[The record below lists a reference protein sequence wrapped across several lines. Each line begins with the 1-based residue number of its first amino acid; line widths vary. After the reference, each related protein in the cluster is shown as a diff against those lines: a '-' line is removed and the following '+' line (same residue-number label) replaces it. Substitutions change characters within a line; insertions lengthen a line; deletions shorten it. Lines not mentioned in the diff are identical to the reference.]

1 MSNVVVVG
9 AQWGDEG
16 KGKIVDFLAKN
27 ADIVARYQGGNNAGH
42 SIVVGKDK
50 FILHLI
56 PSGILYPEKK
66 CIIGNGVVLSPK
78 VLFEEIED
86 LRQRGVYIGDN
97 LFISDRTHLI
107 MPYHLLVES
116 NDEMSRGSKK
126 IGTTGRGIGPA
137 YVDKVGRLG
146 IRVGDLLDFRTFTDK
161 LDLNLAMKAKFLE
174 KSEDWI
180 RFTRSEII
188 EEYKGYAEK
197 MKPFIADTSVIL
209 YEAIK
214 AGKNIVFESA
224 QATLLD
230 IDLGTYPYCTSSN
243 PTAGGVCVG
252 LGIGPTMIDKVMG
265 VAKAY
270 TTRVGEGPFPSEMP
284 SDMNEGIR
292 QKGQEF
298 GATTGRPRRCGW
310 FDAVATR
317 YSARV
322 NGFSSVA
329 ITKLDVLDELDSI
342 NICVGYNYQGKT
354 LTEFPSQINVLENV
368 EPIYERMDGWRT
380 DTSEIVKY
388 EDLPENARKYVEK
401 IARLIETKVEFVAVG
416 PRRDQIIHV

>member
-16 KGKIVDFLAKN
+16 KGKIVDFLAKD

-97 LFISDRTHLI
+97 LFVSDRTHLI

-137 YVDKVGRLG
+137 YVDKAGRLG
-146 IRVGDLLDFRTFTDK
+146 IRVGDLLDFGTFTDK
-161 LDLNLAMKAKFLE
+161 LDLNLATKAKFLE

-180 RFTRSEII
+180 RATRSEII

-243 PTAGGVCVG
+243 PTAGGVCIG

-284 SDMNEGIR
+284 SDMNEVVR

-342 NICVGYNYQGKT
+342 DICTGYSYQGKT
-354 LTEFPSQINVLENV
+354 FTEFPGQINVLENV
-368 EPIYERMDGWRT
+368 EPIYERMDGWHT

-401 IARLIETKVEFVAVG
+401 ISCLIETKVEFVAVG

>member
-1 MSNVVVVG
+1 MSNVVVIG

-16 KGKIVDFLAKN
+16 KGKIVDFLAKD
-27 ADIVARYQGGNNAGH
+27 ADIIARYQGGNNAGH
-42 SIVVGKDK
+42 SIVVGDEKYI
-50 FILHLI
+50 FHLI

-66 CIIGNGVVLSPK
+66 CIIGNGVVISPK
-78 VLFEEIED
+78 VLFDEIAD
-86 LRQRGVYIGDN
+86 LRQRGVYINNN
-97 LFISDRTHLI
+97 LYVSDRAHLI
-107 MPYHLLVES
+107 MPYHLLIES
-116 NDEMSRGSKK
+116 NDEMLRGSKK

-146 IRVGDLLDFRTFTDK
+146 IRVGDLLDFDTFRDK
-161 LDLNLAMKAKFLE
+161 LDLNLAMKARFLD

-180 RFTRSEII
+180 KSTRLEII

-214 AGKNIVFESA
+214 SGKNVVFEGA

-230 IDLGTYPYCTSSN
+230 IDFGTYPYCTSSN

-265 VAKAY
+265 IAKAY
-270 TTRVGEGPFPSEMP
+270 TTRVGEGPFPTEMLT
-284 SDMNEGIR
+284 DMNEKVR

-310 FDAVATR
+310 FDAVAVR
-317 YSARV
+317 YSVRV
-322 NGFSSVA
+322 NGFSSIVL
-329 ITKLDVLDELDSI
+329 TKLDVLDEFDHI
-342 NICVGYNYQGKT
+342 NVCVGYKYRSKT
-354 LTEFPSQINVLENV
+354 ITEFPGQLNELENV
-368 EPIYERMDGWRT
+368 EPIYELMDGWRT
-380 DTSEIVKY
+380 DISDIREY
-388 EDLPENARKYVEK
+388 NNLPENAKKYVEK
-401 IARLIETKVEFVAVG
+401 ISQLLETKIEYIAVG
-416 PRRDQIIHV
+416 PRRDQIISV

>member
-50 FILHLI
+50 FIFHLI

-137 YVDKVGRLG
+137 YVDKV
-146 IRVGDLLDFRTFTDK
+146 
-161 LDLNLAMKAKFLE
+161 
-174 KSEDWI
+174 EDW
-180 RFTRSEII
+180 
-188 EEYKGYAEK
+188 G
-197 MKPFIADTSVIL
+197 
-209 YEAIK
+209 
-214 AGKNIVFESA
+214 
-224 QATLLD
+224 
-230 IDLGTYPYCTSSN
+230 
-243 PTAGGVCVG
+243 
-252 LGIGPTMIDKVMG
+252 
-265 VAKAY
+265 
-270 TTRVGEGPFPSEMP
+270 
-284 SDMNEGIR
+284 
-292 QKGQEF
+292 
-298 GATTGRPRRCGW
+298 
-310 FDAVATR
+310 
-317 YSARV
+317 
-322 NGFSSVA
+322 
-329 ITKLDVLDELDSI
+329 
-342 NICVGYNYQGKT
+342 
-354 LTEFPSQINVLENV
+354 
-368 EPIYERMDGWRT
+368 
-380 DTSEIVKY
+380 
-388 EDLPENARKYVEK
+388 
-401 IARLIETKVEFVAVG
+401 
-416 PRRDQIIHV
+416 

>member
-16 KGKIVDFLAKN
+16 KGKIVDFLAKD

-42 SIVVGKDK
+42 SIVVGEDK

-137 YVDKVGRLG
+137 YVDKAGRLG
-146 IRVGDLLDFRTFTDK
+146 IRVGDLLDFGTFTDK

-180 RFTRSEII
+180 RATRSEII

-265 VAKAY
+265 IAKAY

-284 SDMNEGIR
+284 SDMNEVIR
-292 QKGQEF
+292 QKGLEF

-322 NGFSSVA
+322 NGFTSVA

-342 NICVGYNYQGKT
+342 DICIEYSYQGKT
-354 LTEFPSQINVLENV
+354 LTEFPGQINVLENL

-388 EDLPENARKYVEK
+388 GDLPENARKYVEK
-401 IARLIETKVEFVAVG
+401 ISCLIETKVEFVAVG

>member
-50 FILHLI
+50 FIFHLI

-137 YVDKVGRLG
+137 YVDKAGRSG

-214 AGKNIVFESA
+214 VGKNIVFESA

-342 NICVGYNYQGKT
+342 SICVGYSYQGKT
-354 LTEFPSQINVLENV
+354 FTEFPGQINVLENV

-401 IARLIETKVEFVAVG
+401 ITRLIETKVEFVAVG

>member
-1 MSNVVVVG
+1 
-9 AQWGDEG
+9 
-16 KGKIVDFLAKN
+16 
-27 ADIVARYQGGNNAGH
+27 
-42 SIVVGKDK
+42 
-50 FILHLI
+50 
-56 PSGILYPEKK
+56 
-66 CIIGNGVVLSPK
+66 
-78 VLFEEIED
+78 
-86 LRQRGVYIGDN
+86 
-97 LFISDRTHLI
+97 
-107 MPYHLLVES
+107 
-116 NDEMSRGSKK
+116 
-126 IGTTGRGIGPA
+126 
-137 YVDKVGRLG
+137 LG

-197 MKPFIADTSVIL
+197 MKPFIADTSAIL

-270 TTRVGEGPFPSEMP
+270 TTRVGEGPFPSEML

-310 FDAVATR
+310 FDAIATR

-342 NICVGYNYQGKT
+342 NICVGYSYQGKIF
-354 LTEFPSQINVLENV
+354 TEFPSQINVLESV

-401 IARLIETKVEFVAVG
+401 ITRLIETKVEFVAVG

>member
-1 MSNVVVVG
+1 
-9 AQWGDEG
+9 
-16 KGKIVDFLAKN
+16 
-27 ADIVARYQGGNNAGH
+27 
-42 SIVVGKDK
+42 
-50 FILHLI
+50 
-56 PSGILYPEKK
+56 
-66 CIIGNGVVLSPK
+66 
-78 VLFEEIED
+78 
-86 LRQRGVYIGDN
+86 
-97 LFISDRTHLI
+97 
-107 MPYHLLVES
+107 
-116 NDEMSRGSKK
+116 MSRGSKK

-137 YVDKVGRLG
+137 YVDKAGRSG

-214 AGKNIVFESA
+214 VGKNIVFESA

-342 NICVGYNYQGKT
+342 SICVGYSYQGKT
-354 LTEFPSQINVLENV
+354 FTEFPGQINVLENV

-401 IARLIETKVEFVAVG
+401 ITRLIETKVEFVAVG

>member
-50 FILHLI
+50 FIFHLI

-342 NICVGYNYQGKT
+342 SICVGYSYQGKT
-354 LTEFPSQINVLENV
+354 FTEFPGQINVLENV

-401 IARLIETKVEFVAVG
+401 ITRLIETKVEFVAVG

>member
-16 KGKIVDFLAKN
+16 KGKIVDFLAKD

-116 NDEMSRGSKK
+116 NDEISRGSKK

-137 YVDKVGRLG
+137 YVDKAGRLG
-146 IRVGDLLDFRTFTDK
+146 IRVGDLLDFRTFADK
-161 LDLNLAMKAKFLE
+161 LDLNLVMKAKFLE

-180 RFTRSEII
+180 RATRSEII

-243 PTAGGVCVG
+243 PTAGGVCIG

-284 SDMNEGIR
+284 SDMNEVVR

-342 NICVGYNYQGKT
+342 DICTGYSYQGKT
-354 LTEFPSQINVLENV
+354 FTEFPGQINVLENV
-368 EPIYERMDGWRT
+368 EPIYERMDGWHT

-401 IARLIETKVEFVAVG
+401 ISCLIETKVEFVAVG

>member
-50 FILHLI
+50 FIFHLI

-137 YVDKVGRLG
+137 YVDKAGRSG

-197 MKPFIADTSVIL
+197 MKPFIADTSAIL

-270 TTRVGEGPFPSEMP
+270 TTRVGEGPFPSEML

-310 FDAVATR
+310 FDAIATR

-342 NICVGYNYQGKT
+342 NICVGYSYQGKIF
-354 LTEFPSQINVLENV
+354 TEFPSQINVLESV

-401 IARLIETKVEFVAVG
+401 ITRLIETKVEFVAVG

>member
-1 MSNVVVVG
+1 
-9 AQWGDEG
+9 
-16 KGKIVDFLAKN
+16 
-27 ADIVARYQGGNNAGH
+27 
-42 SIVVGKDK
+42 
-50 FILHLI
+50 
-56 PSGILYPEKK
+56 
-66 CIIGNGVVLSPK
+66 
-78 VLFEEIED
+78 
-86 LRQRGVYIGDN
+86 
-97 LFISDRTHLI
+97 
-107 MPYHLLVES
+107 
-116 NDEMSRGSKK
+116 MSRGSKK

-270 TTRVGEGPFPSEMP
+270 TTRVGEGPFPSEML

-342 NICVGYNYQGKT
+342 SICVGYSYQGKT
-354 LTEFPSQINVLENV
+354 FTEFPSQINVLENV